1 MVQMSHDSGIDRL
14 EYLDRLPA
22 ALSRKQIEVIV
33 GGRRMGKTTLL
44 KQFIKRLMQQGT
56 SRVMRTFLPCRTTEA
71 FEISRRSWMSSPESN
86 RRSNSSLVLA
96 GVFFFIKQS
105 RVSLYCWRSF
115 PDPTQIS

>member
-1 MVQMSHDSGIDRL
+1 METTYFAMNPWWELKVFDSGIDRL

-56 SRVMRTFLPCRTTEA
+56 EAKDIFYLALDNPSLSATPLSSRT
-71 FEISRRSWMSSPESN
+71 
-86 RRSNSSLVLA
+86 
-96 GVFFFIKQS
+96 
-105 RVSLYCWRSF
+105 
-115 PDPTQIS
+115 